1 MGESNNS
8 LCVIPLGGLGEIGKN
23 LMVIRYQEE
32 IIIIDAGLS
41 FPEDELLGIDIVIPD
56 VTYLLENK
64 KKIKGIVLTHGHDDH
79 IGALPYLLKELP
91 VPVYGTQFTIGLV
104 KSKLQE
110 HEGIGPIQLYSIKP
124 RETIKLGLFKI
135 TFFRVNHSISDA
147 VGLAIQ
153 TPLGTVVHT
162 GDFKIDQTPVDGQ
175 LTDFHMLTKLGES
188 GTLLLMSDSTNA
200 EGSGYALS
208 EKVASHTY
216 DRTFRLAKER
226 IVVASFSSNI
236 YRIQQIIEIAHQH
249 KRKVA
254 IVGKNINNLVSVA
267 IDLGYLKIPST
278 TLLEIEVVLSLPR
291 NQQVIITSSFQEQE
305 ISNLVKM
312 LSLDNHK
319 LDFVAGD
326 TVIVS
331 ANPVPGNEKVVA
343 RAVDFLFKRG
353 ANVIYE
359 NFEGVHVSGHAKQEE
374 LKLMINLVKPKY
386 FLPIHGEYR
395 MLVRHAR
402 LAQELGITKE
412 NVFVIENGQTLE
424 ITSKSAQINGKVSA
438 GKVLVDGLGV
448 GDVGS
453 IVLRDRK
460 QLSQDGIVIVVV
472 TLNKESGSVVA
483 GPDVISRGFV
493 YVRESEELIEEVKG
507 KVRSSLEKCE
517 ERGVSEW
524 SVIKSSIKDLLG
536 RFLFEK
542 TRRRPMILPIIMEV

>member
-1 MGESNNS
+1 MGENNNK

-23 LMVIRYQEE
+23 LMVIKYREE
-32 IIIIDAGLS
+32 IVVIDAGLS

-64 KKIKGIVLTHGHDDH
+64 QKIKGILLTHGHDDH

-91 VPVYGTQFTIGLV
+91 VPVYGTQFTLGLV

-110 HEGIGPIQLYSIKP
+110 HGDIGPVQLNCVKP
-124 RETIKLGLFKI
+124 RDSIKLGAFKI
-135 TFFRVNHSISDA
+135 TFFRVNHSIADA

-175 LTDFHMLTKLGES
+175 LTDFHMLTKLGEN
-188 GTLLLMSDSTNA
+188 GTLLLMSDSTNV
-200 EGSGYALS
+200 EGSGYTLS
-208 EKVASHTY
+208 ERVVSQTY
-216 DRTFRLAKER
+216 DRSFRLAKER
-226 IVVASFSSNI
+226 VVVACFSSNI
-236 YRIQQIIEIAHQH
+236 HRIQQIIETAHHH

-254 IVGKNINNLVSVA
+254 IIGKHINRMVSVA
-267 IDLGYLKIPST
+267 LDLGYLRVPAD
-278 TLLEIEVVLSLPR
+278 TLQEADTVLSLRR
-291 NQQVIITSSFQEQE
+291 NQQVIITTGFQGEE
-305 ISNLVKM
+305 ISSLIKM
-312 LSLDNHK
+312 AMSDNHK
-319 LDFVAGD
+319 LDILPGD

-331 ANPVPGNEKVVA
+331 AVPIPGNEKAVA
-343 RAVDFLFKRG
+343 RAVDYIFKQG

-359 NFEGVHVSGHAKQEE
+359 NFQGVHVSGHGKQEE

-402 LAQELGITKE
+402 LAEELGIPEE

-424 ITSKSAQINGKVSA
+424 ITPKSAQINGKVSA

-448 GDVGS
+448 GDVGN

-472 TLNKESGSVVA
+472 TLNKETGHVVA
-483 GPDVISRGFV
+483 GPDVVSRGFV
-493 YVRESEELIEEVKG
+493 YVRESEELMEEVKE
-507 KVRSSLEKCE
+507 KVRSALEKCE
-517 ERGVSEW
+517 ERGVTEW

-536 RFLFEK
+536 RFLYEK